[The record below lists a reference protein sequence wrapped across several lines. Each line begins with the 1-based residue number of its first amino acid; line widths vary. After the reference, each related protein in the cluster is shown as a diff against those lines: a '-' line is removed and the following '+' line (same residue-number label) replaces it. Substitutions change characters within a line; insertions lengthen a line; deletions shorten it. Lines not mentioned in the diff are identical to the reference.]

1 MHYIR
6 EYGTTVL
13 IVVAGALL
21 AYKLASG
28 GTHPLTGQMAPD
40 FSLPLVSGET
50 VSLASHRGKDVVILD
65 FWASWCP
72 PCREG
77 LPLLD
82 KVARS
87 QEGAPVAIYAVNIRE
102 GRNLVSEFARTNQ
115 LTLPIL
121 LDNTGVVADD
131 YGVTGI
137 PQTVIIDRSGRIHAV
152 HVGLSMWGFEDTLA
166 ADIQAALASSVSAP

>member
-1 MHYIR
+1 M
-6 EYGTTVL
+6 
-13 IVVAGALL
+13 
-21 AYKLASG
+21 
-28 GTHPLTGQMAPD
+28 
-40 FSLPLVSGET
+40 
-50 VSLASHRGKDVVILD
+50 
-65 FWASWCP
+65 
-72 PCREG
+72 
-77 LPLLD
+77 LD